1 MHAPGGSAT
10 LVSMS
15 AKRLYR
21 SNEQKMLTGVCGG
34 LAEYFDV
41 DVTWVRLI
49 FVAAIFL
56 GGPGILA
63 YLIMSV
69 VVPRRPALPG
79 ADYKKL
85 PGSDV

>member
-1 MHAPGGSAT
+1 
-10 LVSMS
+10 MS
-15 AKRLYR
+15 QKRLYR
-21 SNEQKMLTGVCGG
+21 SNDQKMLTGVCGG
-34 LAEYFDV
+34 IAEHFEV

-49 FVAAIFL
+49 FVAAILL

-85 PGSDV
+85 PGAPD

>member
-1 MHAPGGSAT
+1 MGG
-10 LVSMS
+10 
-15 AKRLYR
+15 KKLYR
-21 SNEQKMLTGVCGG
+21 SSEQRMLTGVCGG
-34 LAEYFDV
+34 LAEYFEI
-41 DVTWVRLI
+41 DVTWVRLA
-49 FVAAIFL
+49 FVAAILL

-85 PGSDV
+85 PGAEP

>member
-1 MHAPGGSAT
+1 MAD
-10 LVSMS
+10 
-15 AKRLYR
+15 KKLYR

-34 LAEYFDV
+34 LAEYFETDP
-41 DVTWVRLI
+41 TWVRLA
-49 FVAAIFL
+49 FVVGTLI

-79 ADYKKL
+79 ADYKQL
-85 PGSDV
+85 PGA

>member
-1 MHAPGGSAT
+1 MAD
-10 LVSMS
+10 
-15 AKRLYR
+15 KKLYR

-34 LAEYFDV
+34 LAEYFGTDP
-41 DVTWVRLI
+41 TWVRLL
-49 FVAAIFL
+49 FVVGTLI

-79 ADYKKL
+79 ADYKQL
-85 PGSDV
+85 PGA

>member
-1 MHAPGGSAT
+1 
-10 LVSMS
+10 MS
-15 AKRLYR
+15 GKRLYR
-21 SNEQKMLTGVCGG
+21 SSEQKMLTGVCGG
-34 LAEYFDV
+34 LAEYFEV

-69 VVPRRPALPG
+69 VVPRQPALPG

-85 PGSDV
+85 PGE